1 MMEWE
6 ELNLVLAEM
15 LAESA
20 KKYPEKY
27 ALISQ
32 EKFLTYGELE
42 REVKKAA
49 AALKRLGVK
58 KGDAIGLLLPN
69 TFQFVIAYYAVAYL
83 GGIIVPMNIMFKPLE
98 ITYIM
103 NNAQAKLLIT
113 TEAFAKTAYQ
123 AKADI
128 PSLEHI
134 LVKGSDEY
142 GLMWEKLLEQETDSP
157 AAENVEEDDVLI
169 YLYTSG
175 TTGKPKGAMLTH
187 ANLYYNALGM
197 AQRSKASADDVYLC
211 VLPLFHTFAATCCMN
226 TPLSQGGTIVLMEN
240 FIPQTLLKNIAR
252 YKVTIFTAVPS
263 MYTVIANMD
272 IKDIDLSSIRLCI
285 SGGASLPVEIMQK
298 TQQKL
303 NCVVLEGYGLS
314 ETSPVVTFN
323 LLDKVKPGSIG
334 VALEGI
340 ETKIFDDNDQEC
352 PLGTVGEIVT
362 KGPNVMKGYL
372 GLPEESAKALRNGWL
387 HTGDLGRMDEDGYI
401 FLVDRK
407 KDLVIVAGLNV
418 YPREVEEVIYTHP
431 AVLET
436 AVIGVPD
443 KLRGEALKAVVVL
456 KPGADLQ
463 EKDIIKYC
471 RGRLAAYKV
480 PRLVEFIAEL
490 PKNATGKILK
500 RELHNTKK

>member
-1 MMEWE
+1 M
-6 ELNLVLAEM
+6 VLAEM

-20 KKYPEKY
+20 RKYPKKY

-32 EKFLTYGELE
+32 EKFLTYEELE

-69 TFQFVIAYYAVAYL
+69 NFQFVIAYYAVAYL

-113 TEAFAKTAYQ
+113 AEAFAKNAFQ

-142 GLMWEKLLEQETDSP
+142 GLRWEELLEWETDDLAAP
-157 AAENVEEDDVLI
+157 AVEEDDVLI

-197 AQRSKASADDVYLC
+197 AQRSQASADDIYLC

-240 FIPQTLLKNIAR
+240 FIPQTLLKNIER

-263 MYTVIANMD
+263 MYTVIVNMD

-285 SGGASLPVEIMQK
+285 SGGASLPVEIMEK
-298 TQQKL
+298 TQQKM

-456 KPGADLQ
+456 KPGAELR

-471 RGRLAAYKV
+471 RERLAAYKV

-500 RELHNTKK
+500 RELHNTRK

>member
-1 MMEWE
+1 M
-6 ELNLVLAEM
+6 VLSEM
-15 LAESA
+15 LTESA
-20 KKYPEKY
+20 RKYFKKY

-32 EKFLTYGELE
+32 EKSLTYEELE

-58 KGDAIGLLLPN
+58 KGDTVGLLLPN
-69 TFQFVIAYYAVAYL
+69 NLQFVIAYYAVAYL

-103 NNAQAKLLIT
+103 NDSQAKLLIT
-113 TEAFAKTAYQ
+113 TEAFAKNAFL
-123 AKADI
+123 AKSNI
-128 PSLEHI
+128 PLLEHI

-142 GLMWEKLLEQETDSP
+142 GLRWEKLLEQEDDTL
-157 AAENVEEDDVLI
+157 AAQDIEEDDVLI

-197 AQRSKASADDVYLC
+197 ARRSQASADDIYLC
-211 VLPLFHTFAATCCMN
+211 VLPLFHSFAATCCMN

-263 MYTVIANMD
+263 MYAVIASMD
-272 IKDIDLSSIRLCI
+272 IKDIDLSSIRLCL
-285 SGGASLPVEIMQK
+285 SGGASLPVEVMQK

-303 NCVVLEGYGLS
+303 NCIVLEGYGLS

-323 LLDKVKPGSIG
+323 LLNKIKPGSIG

-352 PLGTVGEIVT
+352 QLGTVGEIVI

-431 AVLET
+431 AVLEA
-436 AVIGVPD
+436 AVIGIPD
-443 KLRGEALKAVVVL
+443 KLRGEVLKAVIVL
-456 KPGADLQ
+456 KSEAEIC

-471 RGRLAAYKV
+471 RERLASYKV
-480 PRLVEFIAEL
+480 PRLVEFMDEL

-500 RELHNTKK
+500 RELHNTRK